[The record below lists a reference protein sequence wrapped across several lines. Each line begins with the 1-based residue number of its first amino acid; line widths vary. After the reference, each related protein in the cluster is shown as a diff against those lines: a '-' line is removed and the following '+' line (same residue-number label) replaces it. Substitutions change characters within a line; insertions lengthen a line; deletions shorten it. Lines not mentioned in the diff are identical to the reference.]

1 MTVESAAVRL
11 QPINVCPYAAHADMG
26 TEELGYL
33 LVGKERA
40 PRHAN
45 EADMDGNSETVH
57 VAAARIVLQAIHG
70 W

>member
-1 MTVESAAVRL
+1 
-11 QPINVCPYAAHADMG
+11 MG